1 MKMTNAA
8 MIALNHKYDNIN
20 YQNTMISIAVIE
32 KNLDVAEIQTH
43 LELILKVQDKSEKYY
58 KFVSEE
64 VFEQT
69 EGLLSQLFYEIQIN
83 LKISINKI

>member
-1 MKMTNAA
+1 MKMANAA

-20 YQNTMISIAVIE
+20 YQNTMICIAVIE

-64 VFEQT
+64 DFEQT